1 MTALP
6 TPDAPFRG
14 HSRQRRWDRVSHGL
28 YAPSRV
34 RTLAEELHAW
44 QLVLPRT
51 AAFSHLTAAELRG
64 WWLPAPIVHP
74 IFAAVTTTSHG
85 VERTGL
91 LMCRHPQPVAMQV
104 IDGLRV
110 TTPGETLLAAAR
122 DLGVLDLVVLGD
134 SALRL
139 KHCTLTE
146 LMITAR
152 QHRRGAPLLRTVLPL
167 LDPKSESPWES
178 IMRVLH
184 RAAEIP
190 VTPQQELFDQFGRF
204 VARADLLIDGTPRL
218 HEYDGAVHRDG
229 DVHEADLTR
238 DRALLSAKFERYG
251 FTSRQLLKG
260 GAGIIADVDRLL
272 GRPWDPRRLAA
283 WNQLIEHS
291 LYGRAGRARAYQH
304 WRRAQP

>member
-6 TPDAPFRG
+6 TPDTPFRG

-28 YAPSRV
+28 YAPSRA
-34 RTLAEELHAW
+34 RTLAEELYAW

-91 LMCRHPQPVAMQV
+91 LMCRHPQPVAMHV

-134 SALRL
+134 SALRM

-146 LMITAR
+146 LLITAR
-152 QHRRGAPLLRTVLPL
+152 QHRRGAPVLRKVLPL
-167 LDPKSESPWES
+167 LDPRSESPWES

-190 VTPQQELFDQFGRF
+190 VTPQQELFDQFGCF

-218 HEYDGAVHRDG
+218 HEYDGAIHRDG
-229 DVHEADLTR
+229 DVHESDLTR
-238 DRALLSAKFERYG
+238 DRALISAKFERYG
-251 FTSRQLLKG
+251 FTSRQLLTG

-283 WNQLIEHS
+283 WNHLIEHS
-291 LYGRAGRARAYQH
+291 LYGRTGRARAYQH

>member
-1 MTALP
+1 MTAPPL
-6 TPDAPFRG
+6 PDAPFLG
-14 HSRQRRWDRVSHGL
+14 HSRQKRWDRISHGL
-28 YAPSRV
+28 YAPARV
-34 RTLAEELHAW
+34 RTLAEDLHAW

-74 IFAAVTTTSHG
+74 VFAAVTTTSHG
-85 VERTGL
+85 VERAGL

-139 KHCTLTE
+139 KQCTLTE

-152 QHRRGAPLLRTVLPL
+152 QHRRGGPLLRTVLPL
-167 LDPKSESPWES
+167 LDPRSESPWES

-190 VTPQQELFDQFGRF
+190 VTPQHELVDQFGHF

-218 HEYDGAVHRDG
+218 HEYDGAVHRDA
-229 DVHEADLTR
+229 DVHESDLAR

-260 GAGIIADVDRLL
+260 GAAIIADVDRLL

-291 LYGRAGRARAYQH
+291 FYGRAGRARAYQH